1 MEPEGCNRCLNTL
14 LKKRVK
20 VRCLATDRHTTVSS
34 NMEKLYPNIVHHY
47 DTWHL
52 AKWVVKN
59 LSKKA
64 KTKVCEDLSQ
74 WIQCI
79 SNYLWWS
86 AASCGGDATVLTE
99 KWTSIAHHATNK
111 HSWGGCKK
119 FKKCAHHKLTKRE
132 MKSVPWIK
140 PGSPSHKA
148 LQEVVFKKRFLNDLT
163 KLTEFHQT
171 GQLEVFDLLMLKYL
185 PKRQHFPYQGM
196 VARTQLA
203 ALDHNF
209 SLDRPQ
215 AVIST
220 KEGQTSETRYKVV
233 FPKGLGSKTYKKSKK
248 LYICV

>member
-1 MEPEGCNRCLNTL
+1 MAALG
-14 LKKRVK
+14 
-20 VRCLATDRHTTVSS
+20 
-34 NMEKLYPNIVHHY
+34 HH
-47 DTWHL
+47 
-52 AKWVVKN
+52 
-59 LSKKA
+59 
-64 KTKVCEDLSQ
+64 
-74 WIQCI
+74 
-79 SNYLWWS
+79 S

-171 GQLEVFDLLMLKYL
+171 GQLEVFDSLMLKYL